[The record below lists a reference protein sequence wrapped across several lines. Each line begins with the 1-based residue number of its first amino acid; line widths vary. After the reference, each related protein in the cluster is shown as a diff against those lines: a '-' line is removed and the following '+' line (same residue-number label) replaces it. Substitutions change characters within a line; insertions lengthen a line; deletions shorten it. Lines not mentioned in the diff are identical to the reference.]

1 MQLFY
6 STASP
11 YSRKVRVTALE
22 KGLHE
27 RIQLHAC
34 VPLDN
39 PASLIHANPLGK
51 IPALVL
57 DNGIALYDSPVICE
71 YLDSLDREQPLIPAH
86 GDERWTV
93 LRAQALA
100 DGLLDVAVAQV
111 YELRRVE
118 TERSPAMLA
127 RWHGQ
132 MSRAVDEMATQ
143 LELLPQKLNLGH
155 IAFGCAL
162 GYLDLRFTD
171 LGWRAAQ
178 PALAVWFADF
188 EQRESM
194 RATRP
199 A

>member
-6 STASP
+6 SIASP
-11 YSRKVRVTALE
+11 YSRKVRVTARE
-22 KGLHE
+22 KGLHD

-39 PASLIHANPLGK
+39 PPTLLHANPLGK

-86 GDERWTV
+86 GDARWTV

-111 YELRRVE
+111 YEWRRPE
-118 TERSPAMLA
+118 SERSPATLA
-127 RWHGQ
+127 RWHAQ
-132 MSRAVDEMATQ
+132 MCRAVDEMAVQ
-143 LELLPQKLNLGH
+143 LGNLPPELNLGH

-171 LGWRAAQ
+171 LGWRATQ
-178 PALAVWFADF
+178 PALAAWFADF
-188 EQRESM
+188 GQRESM
-194 RATRP
+194 RETRP
-199 A
+199 S

>member
-1 MQLFY
+1 MQLFC
-6 STASP
+6 STTSP
-11 YSRKVRVTALE
+11 WSYKVRVTAHE
-22 KGLHE
+22 KGLHN
-27 RIQLHAC
+27 RIQLHICA
-34 VPLDN
+34 PLED
-39 PASLIHANPLGK
+39 PPSLLQVNPLGK

-57 DNGIALYDSPVICE
+57 DNGVALYDSPVICE
-71 YLDSLDREQPLIPAH
+71 YLDSLNRERLLIPAH
-86 GDERWTV
+86 GDERWAV

-111 YELRRVE
+111 YELRRIE

-127 RWHGQ
+127 RWHRQ
-132 MSRAVDEMATQ
+132 MSRAVDEMASQ
-143 LELLPQKLNLGH
+143 LGNLPPELNLGH

-162 GYLDLRFTD
+162 AYLDLRFTD

-178 PALAVWFADF
+178 PVLATWFADF
-188 EQRESM
+188 GQRESM